1 MFVRVK
7 STPNSPRKSVQI
19 VESRRVG
26 SRISQTVVRYIG
38 VANNDAELEEMKRL
52 GESICV
58 KLEADRTEAIPLF
71 APEELARPAAHKQ
84 KRATTIKPVEDVRL
98 SDLREEARV
107 VEGIHDIFGPL
118 FRELGFNQ
126 ILDNSSQSQIL
137 QDCVLAR
144 VADPSS
150 KQRTASLL
158 ERDFAISIP
167 LDRIYRMMD
176 SLYEKREHAQDL
188 VFEGTSSLFPSKVDV
203 LFFDVTTLYF
213 ESVEANEIKDFGY
226 SKDQQFQ
233 SVQVVLAL
241 ATTEHGLPVGYKL
254 FPGNTGEVKTLLV
267 CLDNW
272 KKRIEI
278 GRVVLV
284 ADRGMMS
291 DVNLDA
297 MEAAGVEYLVGA
309 KLRQLPKAGKAAVL
323 EESHYRMMNVEGDLA
338 WVGEFEGKKNRRI
351 IASYSPARAHHDRSE
366 RQRMLDKLKKR
377 MEQKIKKDANQK
389 HKQASTCAE
398 KAEPIKST
406 DAQSGA
412 KPAKANVK
420 EFTGNRGYARFL
432 RIEGEAKVLV
442 DEEKVAKD
450 AEWDG
455 FHGVITNSKTLA
467 ASEILSRYRQL
478 WSIEAAFRVQKHDLA
493 MRPIYHWKKERIEA
507 HVLICF
513 LAYALIRH
521 AQYRVSLQQ
530 RSISVEVLRNELLH
544 VQASIL
550 VDKSTGARYRL
561 PSDMSLAAE
570 EIYRAFGHK
579 RSLRPTPVGG

>member
-7 STPNSPRKSVQI
+7 SSPNSPRKSVQI

-26 SRISQTVVRYIG
+26 NRISQTVVRYIG

-52 GESICV
+52 GESICI
-58 KLEADRTEAIPLF
+58 KLEAERTEAIPLF
-71 APEELARPAAHKQ
+71 APEELARSVAHKQ
-84 KRATTIKPVEDVRL
+84 KRATAIKPVEEVRL

-107 VEGIHDIFGPL
+107 VEGIHNIFGPL

-126 ILDNSSQSQIL
+126 VLDNPSQSQIL

-144 VADPSS
+144 IADPSS

-176 SLYEKREHAQDL
+176 GLYEKREHAKDL
-188 VFEGTSSLFPSKVDV
+188 VFEGTSSLFPGKVDV

-213 ESVEANEIKDFGY
+213 ESVEANEIRDFGY

-254 FPGNTGEVKTLLV
+254 FPGNTGEVKTLLA
-267 CLDNW
+267 CINEW

-284 ADRGMMS
+284 ADRAMMS
-291 DVNLDA
+291 DANLDA
-297 MEAAGVEYLVGA
+297 MEAADMEYLVGA
-309 KLRQLPKAGKAAVL
+309 KLRQLPKAEKAALL
-323 EESHYRMMNVEGDLA
+323 EESHYQMMGVEGDLA
-338 WVGEFEGKKNRRI
+338 WVGEFKSKKNRRI

-377 MEQKIKKDANQK
+377 LEQKLKKDAK
-389 HKQASTCAE
+389 RKVKPAAECAE
-398 KAEPIKST
+398 KAEPSEST
-406 DAQSGA
+406 AGE
-412 KPAKANVK
+412 PAKANVK
-420 EFTGNRGYARFL
+420 EFTGNRGYAKFL

-455 FHGVITNSKTLA
+455 FHGVITNSKTLG
-467 ASEILSRYRQL
+467 ASEILSKYRQL